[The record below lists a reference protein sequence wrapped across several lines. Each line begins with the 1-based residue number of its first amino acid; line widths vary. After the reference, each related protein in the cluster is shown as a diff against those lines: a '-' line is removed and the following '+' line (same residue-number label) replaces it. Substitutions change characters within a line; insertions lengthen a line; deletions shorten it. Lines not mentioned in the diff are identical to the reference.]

1 LHRHGSLDKLPG
13 HGCDSDH
20 GRLPRHAR
28 YAGRDLVADGH
39 RVLAAT
45 NGKEGLELWSAHS
58 PDLVIIDIFM
68 PVKEGLETI
77 QELRRKRPDVK
88 IIAISGAPTGV
99 LVLNMAKELG
109 AQEVLHK
116 PFLPDEI
123 SSAVAKL
130 LVAV

>member
-1 LHRHGSLDKLPG
+1 MAVILIMDDYPG
-13 HGCDSDH
+13 M
-20 GRLPRHAR
+20 
-28 YAGRDLVADGH
+28 RDMLEETLVADGH
-39 RVLAAT
+39 TVFAAT

-99 LVLNMAKELG
+99 LVLNMAKSWARRKCSTNHFFPMKL
-109 AQEVLHK
+109 VLLWLNCWWR
-116 PFLPDEI
+116 F
-123 SSAVAKL
+123 SG
-130 LVAV
+130 